1 MSFKPGDLV
10 CLAKHGPPTSWGTI
24 PWGYAAGGFIDQNQ
38 RDIAWDQ
45 PLLLIKEAPDGGS
58 PEERRNNGYDW
69 RTVVLVD
76 DELVTVYSPYLIRY
90 PANGFKENV

>member
-10 CLAKHGPPTSWGTI
+10 CLAKHGPPGALGTI

-58 PEERRNNGYDW
+58 PPRARRDW